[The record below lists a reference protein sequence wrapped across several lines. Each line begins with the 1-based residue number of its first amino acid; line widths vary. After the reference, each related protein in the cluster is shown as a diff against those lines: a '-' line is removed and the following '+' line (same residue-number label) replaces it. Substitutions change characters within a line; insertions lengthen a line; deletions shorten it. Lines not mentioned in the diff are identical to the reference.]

1 MPVRRDVLPR
11 QAGKYLLNVWDSHR
25 YNAFGRITHDL
36 AGRLFPSDPPQFY
49 KVPFAYSDIDPI
61 KEALLD
67 AGFVDLGIAVI
78 RLDKV
83 IADLAAFAR
92 GVVYGNPLID
102 QIRSRGGVEPEAVFD
117 ALVAEF
123 RDAFGTSPS
132 RMPLQAIMFS
142 ALKPA

>member
-1 MPVRRDVLPR
+1 ME
-11 QAGKYLLNVWDSHR
+11 
-25 YNAFGRITHDL
+25 
-36 AGRLFPSDPPQFY
+36 RLFPSDPPQFY
-49 KVPFAYSDIDPI
+49 RVPFSYAAIDPI
-61 KEALLD
+61 KEAALD

-83 IADLAAFAR
+83 IPDLVGFAR

-102 QIRSRGGVEPEAVFD
+102 QLRARGGVEPEAVLE

-123 RDAFGTSPS
+123 REAFGAGPS

-142 ALKPA
+142 ALKPG